1 MSEMISVAMAAYQ
14 GALYLPVQIDSIL
27 IQLKPND
34 ELVISYDES
43 KDDTLRILEEYQARD
58 SRVKIVKNTVPGV
71 TGNFNNAIAN
81 CSGDYIYI
89 SDQDDRWT
97 ENKVAVVQRTFQE
110 TKADLI
116 IHNGI
121 HTNKDMEPIGVP
133 FFEMYRI
140 GNGVIKNIA
149 KPRMS
154 GCCMAF
160 TRKMKDIIM
169 PMPEIRGYDQWI
181 ALVCELW
188 GRIEYPEEILIYH
201 RLHGNNVT
209 IGRPRPLKAIL
220 TMRTRLI
227 FYLFTR
233 WLREIVR
240 DKS

>member
-27 IQLKPND
+27 IQLKPDD

-89 SDQDDRWT
+89 SDQDDRWA
-97 ENKVAVVQRTFQE
+97 ENKVAVVQRTFRE

-121 HTNKDMEPIGVP
+121 HTNK
-133 FFEMYRI
+133 
-140 GNGVIKNIA
+140 
-149 KPRMS
+149 
-154 GCCMAF
+154 
-160 TRKMKDIIM
+160 
-169 PMPEIRGYDQWI
+169 
-181 ALVCELW
+181 
-188 GRIEYPEEILIYH
+188 
-201 RLHGNNVT
+201 
-209 IGRPRPLKAIL
+209 
-220 TMRTRLI
+220 
-227 FYLFTR
+227 
-233 WLREIVR
+233 
-240 DKS
+240 